1 MVSQKVVAVI
11 DCLIAKRR
19 GEVNEPDSDM
29 DFTELQQHKNI
40 YFIGIGGISMSGLA
54 MFLLYDCFNVS
65 GSDATKT
72 DITIDMEKK
81 GIKINYTQ
89 VADNIDANVDLVV
102 YSAAIHDDNE
112 EMIKAK
118 SIHIKCIKRSELLGC
133 IMSRYKYR
141 INIAG
146 MHGKSTTTSMI
157 SKIVDDAN
165 LKPTISIGAVSKD
178 IDSHYK
184 IGNKE
189 YFVAEACE
197 YTNSFFDFCPN
208 IEVIT
213 NIEEEHLDFFKDI
226 NDIRNSFKIFIDK
239 MDETGILVIN
249 ANIDNIKELTRDYK
263 GKVYTYGFENADF
276 YPKNLKHEGIKYIYE
291 LWYKDK
297 FISNIELNLIGIQ
310 NVENSIAAVALGY
323 LLGIDTELIY
333 KSLSSFKGT
342 KRRLE
347 NRGVYGGITVIDD
360 YAHHPQEIKA
370 SLLALKELNAN
381 KMYLIYQP
389 HTYSRTKLLYDD
401 FIDVFKEQE
410 NLIFVPIYAAREKNI
425 YNIES
430 VDIANE
436 LNNKYN
442 INAIYLDSFEK
453 AVEYIKNNIK
463 TGDLVVTMGAGDV
476 YKITDQI
483 CTVLKK

>member
-1 MVSQKVVAVI
+1 
-11 DCLIAKRR
+11 
-19 GEVNEPDSDM
+19 M

-54 MFLLYDCFNVS
+54 MFLLYDGFNVK

-72 DITIDMEKK
+72 DITTNMEIK

-89 VADNIDANVDLVV
+89 VADNIDENIDLVV

-118 SIHIKCIKRSELLGC
+118 SLNIKCIKRSELLGA

-184 IGNKE
+184 IGDKE

-239 MDETGILVIN
+239 MDENGILVIN
-249 ANIDNIKELTRDYK
+249 STVDNIKDLTKDYK
-263 GKVYTYGFENADF
+263 GKLYTYGFDNADF
-276 YPKNLKHEGIKYIYE
+276 YPKNITHDGIKYTYE

-297 FISNIELNLIGIQ
+297 FVSNIELNLIGIH
-310 NVENSIAAVALGY
+310 NVENSIAAASLSY
-323 LLGIDTELIY
+323 LLHLDTEVIH
-333 KSLSSFKGT
+333 KSLSDFKGT

-347 NRGVYGGITVIDD
+347 NKGIYNGITIIDD
-360 YAHHPQEIKA
+360 YAHHPAEIKA
-370 SLLALKELNAN
+370 SLNALQELNAKN
-381 KMYLIYQP
+381 LYLIYQP
-389 HTYSRTKLLYDD
+389 HTYSRTKTLFND
-401 FIDVFKEQE
+401 FIDAFKEQKH
-410 NLIFVPIYAAREKNI
+410 LIFVPIYPAREKNI

-430 VDIANE
+430 VDIAND

-442 INAIYLDSFEK
+442 INAMFLDSFEK
-453 AVEYIKNNIK
+453 AVDYIKNNAK
-463 TGDLVVTMGAGDV
+463 SGDVVVTMGAGDV
-476 YKITDQI
+476 YKITNQI
-483 CTVLKK
+483 CSILKN